1 MRTSKKIKHSILKS
15 PWQQTKTQVL
25 NRQGPCH
32 QFSYFHN
39 NEQTQKQ
46 HSAAFPP
53 PQLPLASCL
62 PCTRESPRTQPC
74 WEHST
79 GERISLTNMLAFAKG
94 KKKTPQYCIWY
105 MNNQNV
111 WADKR
116 PGQACGSPGENVAV
130 MSDRAFRKY
139 VHNHR
144 QWRPWP
150 RSFKS
155 LSCQIIKS
163 FFLSE

>member
-1 MRTSKKIKHSILKS
+1 MRTSKKIKHSILNS

-39 NEQTQKQ
+39 NEQTQN
-46 HSAAFPP
+46 SAQRPFLLRSSPWP
-53 PQLPLASCL
+53 VVCL
-62 PCTRESPRTQPC
+62 VLESPWTQPC

-94 KKKTPQYCIWY
+94 KKKKPQYCIWY
-105 MNNQNV
+105 MNNQSV